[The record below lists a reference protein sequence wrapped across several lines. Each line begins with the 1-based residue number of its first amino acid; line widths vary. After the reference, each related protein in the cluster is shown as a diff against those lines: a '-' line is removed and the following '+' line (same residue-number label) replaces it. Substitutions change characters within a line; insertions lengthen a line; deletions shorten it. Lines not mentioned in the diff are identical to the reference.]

1 MVVCKKIFYILM
13 VQDNIYIL
21 YSTFFMWFL
30 SWTLIESVMDYYNL
44 KPISKIKI
52 IFIFLVIAVMNYI
65 YMTETKDDKE

>member
-1 MVVCKKIFYILM
+1 M

-44 KPISKIKI
+44 KPLSKIKI
-52 IFIFLVIAVMNYI
+52 VLIALSIAVINYI
-65 YMTETKDDKE
+65 YMTDTKDDNE

>member
-1 MVVCKKIFYILM
+1 M

-30 SWTLIESVMDYYNL
+30 SWTLIESVMDYYKV
-44 KPISKIKI
+44 KPLSKIKV

-65 YMTETKDDKE
+65 YMIDTNDDKE

>member
-1 MVVCKKIFYILM
+1 M

-30 SWTLIESVMDYYNL
+30 SWTLIESVMDYYKV

>member
-1 MVVCKKIFYILM
+1 M